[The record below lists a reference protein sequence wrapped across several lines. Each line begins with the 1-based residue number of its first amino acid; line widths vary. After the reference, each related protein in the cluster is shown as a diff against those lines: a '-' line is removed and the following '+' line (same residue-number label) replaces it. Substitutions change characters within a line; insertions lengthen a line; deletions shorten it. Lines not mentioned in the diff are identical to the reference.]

1 MTRPENATLVARVL
15 RELRRRSSPVSGER
29 LARHL
34 GVTRLRSIGE
44 AARAARLKGLGVSY
58 VPGRGYVM
66 AKSRAERHACA
77 DRMERAAK
85 AELRAAR
92 ALRRGRSRQSSLP
105 PPVRR
110 RAA

>member
-1 MTRPENATLVARVL
+1 MTPAPTLVARVV
-15 RELRRRSSPVSGER
+15 RALRRRTSPVSGER
-29 LARHL
+29 LARQL

-44 AARAARLKGLGVSY
+44 AAREARLRGLGVSY
-58 VPGRGYVM
+58 VSGKGYVM
-66 AKSRAERHACA
+66 ARSRAERQACA

-92 ALRRGRSRQSSLP
+92 ALRRGRSRQVSLP